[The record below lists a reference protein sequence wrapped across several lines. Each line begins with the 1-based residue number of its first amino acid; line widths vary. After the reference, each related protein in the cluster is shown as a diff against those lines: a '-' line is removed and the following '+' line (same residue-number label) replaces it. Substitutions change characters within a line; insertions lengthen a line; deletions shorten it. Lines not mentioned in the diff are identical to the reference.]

1 MGSGI
6 NLSQLPSQIGFTGKD
21 HDKSDN
27 NRKIRA
33 HLLINGKVQGVYFR
47 QNTEIMAAR
56 NNVTGW
62 VRNLE
67 DGQVEILLEGSQSD
81 VGQVIEWCHKGPANA
96 KVANVDVKYEK
107 YVGEFKEFKIND

>member
-1 MGSGI
+1 LGSGV
-6 NLSQLPSQIGFTGKD
+6 NLSQLPSQIGFTGND
-21 HDKSDN
+21 HNKSNN

-67 DGQVEILLEGSQSD
+67 DGQVEILLEGSQLD
-81 VGQVIEWCHKGPANA
+81 VEQVIEWCHGGPANA
-96 KVANVDVKYEK
+96 KVVNVGVKYEK
-107 YVGEFKEFKIND
+107 YVGEFKEFKINY